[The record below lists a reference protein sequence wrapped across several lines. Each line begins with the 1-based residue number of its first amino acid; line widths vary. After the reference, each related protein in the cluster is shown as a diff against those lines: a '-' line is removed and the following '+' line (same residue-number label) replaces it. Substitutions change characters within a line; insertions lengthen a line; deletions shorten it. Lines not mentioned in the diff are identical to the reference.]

1 MLQKSRRISRQNFP
15 GPRSGGFTL
24 QEDHTSLR
32 VVPTQDKE
40 SRFSAVI
47 SKKVAKISPSRHTWK
62 RRVYE
67 AVAAYEKTHQIKPA
81 SYVFFA
87 KKGAAELS
95 FAELSREVESLL
107 GGCSR

>member
-1 MLQKSRRISRQNFP
+1 MLPKSRRIGRQNFP

-24 QEDHTSLR
+24 QAEHTSLR
-32 VVPTQDKE
+32 VVPAQDQKP
-40 SRFSAVI
+40 RFSAVI
-47 SKKVAKISPSRHTWK
+47 SKKVAKNSPARHTWK

-67 AVAAYEKTHQIKPA
+67 AIAAYEKKHTVKPA

-95 FAELSREVESLL
+95 FVELSREVQILL
-107 GGCSR
+107 QGC